1 MKITSGRL
9 VEKGLNINYDK
20 KPKKL
25 HKNNNELINKGEF

>member
-9 VEKGLNINYDK
+9 VEKGLNYDK

-25 HKNNNELINKGEF
+25 NKNNNELINKGEF